1 MASSIQLYSME
12 IKYREAW
19 FVLSAQT
26 TEKLQEAFYALNPG
40 IYFDSG
46 MIEKTK
52 ISKGS

>member
-1 MASSIQLYSME
+1 MASAIQLYSME
-12 IKYREAW
+12 IKYRDAW

-26 TEKLQEAFYALNPG
+26 TEKLKEAFYALNPA
-40 IYFDSG
+40 IYFDAG